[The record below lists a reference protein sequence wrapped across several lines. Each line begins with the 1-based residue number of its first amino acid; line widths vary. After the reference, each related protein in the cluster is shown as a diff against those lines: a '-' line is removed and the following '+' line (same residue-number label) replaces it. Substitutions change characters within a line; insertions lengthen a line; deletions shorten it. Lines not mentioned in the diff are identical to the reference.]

1 MKGGYDGREDD
12 WTCESMGYGDF
23 KNLAMAH
30 MDELFAF
37 AVGLCA
43 SRVDAED
50 LVHSTYLRAFERW
63 HQLAHGDRCRAW
75 LFQVLRN
82 IFINDVRRE
91 RRAPFLHLVEEPP
104 EGSTTTSS
112 PSESGRPEVQVDN
125 FVERFLAT
133 DMRAALCRLPAVSQ
147 ELVLL
152 ADVWG
157 FDYQEIATITDQPVG
172 TIRSRLHR
180 VRCRL
185 AIELRDY
192 AEERGFVGRRS
203 NLSKLDAERSES

>member
-1 MKGGYDGREDD
+1 MD
-12 WTCESMGYGDF
+12 YGDF

-63 HQLAHGDRCRAW
+63 HQLAHADRCRAW
-75 LFQVLRN
+75 LFQVLRS
-82 IFINDVRRE
+82 IFINEVRRE
-91 RRAPFLHLVEEPP
+91 HRSPFLHLVGGPAED
-104 EGSTTTSS
+104 STTTSS
-112 PSESGRPEVQVDN
+112 SPGSGGPGVQVDN
-125 FVERFLAT
+125 FVERLLGT
-133 DMRAALCRLPAVSQ
+133 DIRAALCRLPAVSQ
-147 ELVLL
+147 EVVLL

-203 NLSKLDAERSES
+203 GMRKLDAERSES